1 MGLPIPKQNQS
12 IDKRKSIAN
21 ELGRLVDEGK
31 IDESSYNHFMSKL
44 NEAGEL
50 TLAMQEVNKREQKVK
65 DKLRKSD
72 EYQEKRKV
80 SQMKKYVKAKQEKNL
95 DETYGALDL
104 IITQLGGSDGRDLKK
119 LLTS

>member
-1 MGLPIPKQNQS
+1 MGLLIPKQNQS

-80 SQMKKYVKAKQEKNL
+80 SQMKKYVKAQQEKNL
-95 DETYGALDL
+95 DETYGALEL
-104 IITQLGGSDGRDLKK
+104 ITTQLGGSDGKNLKK

>member
-1 MGLPIPKQNQS
+1 MGLAIPKQNQS

-65 DKLRKSD
+65 DKLKKSE
-72 EYQEKRKV
+72 EYQEKIKV

-95 DETYGALDL
+95 DETYGALEL
-104 IITQLGGSDGRDLKK
+104 ITTQIGGPDGKNLKK